1 MTSLRTL
8 AVALVVCSIT
18 VMTFGGDQ
26 HSVKT
31 ASGYVPASGFVPDEA
46 TAVRVAEAILIP
58 IYSQTKVE
66 GERPFTA
73 KLTGNVWTVTGHL
86 PAGVDGGVAEVRI
99 DKRDSRILRVT
110 HGK

>member
-1 MTSLRTL
+1 MISLRTL
-8 AVALVVCSIT
+8 TIALVVCSIS

-26 HSVKT
+26 HNVQRD
-31 ASGYVPASGFVPDEA
+31 SGFVPASGFVPDEV

-66 GERPFTA
+66 SERPFIA
-73 KLTGNVWTVTGHL
+73 KLTGNVWKVTGHL
-86 PAGVDGGVAEVRI
+86 PAGVNGGVAEAWI
-99 DKRDSRILRVT
+99 DKRDGRVLRVT